1 MELRSYGG
9 IYGGNIKATNFLC
22 LTLKML
28 QIQPDKDIVLEFIR
42 NEDYKYVRL
51 LGAFYLRLVGKPL
64 EVYQYLEPLLNDFRK
79 IRYSDPQGKM
89 QVRHVDEFIHDLLSK
104 DIFCDIALPRIPQ
117 RQVLEGAGQLE
128 PRRSAL
134 DIEQHGA
141 HHFSGGTDVVA
152 GREVARSEGE
162 NASDALSG
170 HRRSCPGGAEEQ
182 NEQPEKKRVRLCE
195 KKEIT

>member
-9 IYGGNIKATNFLC
+9 IYGGNTKATNFLC

-64 EVYQYLEPLLNDFRK
+64 EIYQYLEPLLNDFRK
-79 IRYSDPQGKM
+79 IRYNDPQGKM

-104 DIFCDIALPRIPQ
+104 DTFCDTALHVFRNAKFLKEQDNLNHEGVPWILNSMGRILLSVGLTSSRVGNSQDQMEKAALMFSPVTDA
-117 RQVLEGAGQLE
+117 RVLVQL
-128 PRRSAL
+128 RNRTSS
-134 DIEQHGA
+134 Q
-141 HHFSGGTDVVA
+141 
-152 GREVARSEGE
+152 
-162 NASDALSG
+162 
-170 HRRSCPGGAEEQ
+170 
-182 NEQPEKKRVRLCE
+182 
-195 KKEIT
+195 

>member
-9 IYGGNIKATNFLC
+9 IYGGNTKATNFLC

-64 EVYQYLEPLLNDFRK
+64 EIYQYLEPLLNDFRK
-79 IRYSDPQGKM
+79 IRYNDPQGKM

-104 DIFCDIALPRIPQ
+104 DTFCDTALPRIPQ

-128 PRRSAL
+128 PQRSAL
-134 DIEQHGA
+134 DTEQHGT
-141 HHFSGGTDVVA
+141 HTFIGGTDVVA
-152 GREVARSEGE
+152 GRELARSDGE
-162 NASDALSG
+162 SGSDVLPG
-170 HRRSCPGGAEEQ
+170 HRRACPGATEEQ
-182 NEQPEKKRVRLCE
+182 NEQPVRKRVRLCE
-195 KKEIT
+195 